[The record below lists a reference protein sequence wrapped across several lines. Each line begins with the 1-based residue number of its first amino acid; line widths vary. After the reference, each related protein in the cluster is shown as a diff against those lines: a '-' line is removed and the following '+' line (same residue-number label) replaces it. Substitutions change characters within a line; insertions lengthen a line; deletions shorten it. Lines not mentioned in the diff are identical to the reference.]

1 MARIRT
7 IKPEFFTSEDI
18 VSLTPLARVF
28 YIALWCEA
36 DREGRMD
43 WKPGTL
49 KMRYLPGDSCD
60 VKELAQELIDSGL
73 IVLYEVGGK
82 QYAEIPTFKNHQV
95 INNRESESTR
105 PARNFDASQRVKA
118 ERKEGKEGNGN
129 GRKEGEASPTG
140 SRLPADWVMTEEMEA
155 FCKTER
161 PDLVPSEVAC
171 RFSDYWY
178 GVAGKDGRKA
188 DWMATWRNW
197 VRREKKQPVGASN
210 QAETAYQRSMRE
222 RMQEAAP
229 DFARKAP
236 SKPVENV
243 IDFFAI
249 EVPAKRLEIGNEPS
263 SALG

>member
-1 MARIRT
+1 
-7 IKPEFFTSEDI
+7 
-18 VSLTPLARVF
+18 
-28 YIALWCEA
+28 
-36 DREGRMD
+36 MD

-49 KMRYLPGDSCD
+49 KMRYLPGDNCD

-73 IVLYEVGGK
+73 IVLYEVDGR

-105 PARNFDASQRVKA
+105 PARNFDASSRVKA
-118 ERKEGKEGNGN
+118 EGKEGREWKGK
-129 GRKEGEASPTG
+129 GKEGKEGEASPTG
-140 SRLPADWVMTEEMEA
+140 SRLPTDWVMTDEMEA
-155 FCKTER
+155 FCKAER

-171 RFSDYWY
+171 RFADYWH
-178 GVAGKDGRKA
+178 GAAGQKGRKA

-197 VRREKKQPVGASN
+197 VRNEKKPAVGASN

-222 RMQEAAP
+222 RMAVAAP
-229 DFARKAP
+229 EFARKDPHRP
-236 SKPVENV
+236 SENV
-243 IDFFAI
+243 IDFFAV